1 MDFHGRER
9 EREGEGREKTG
20 TKMGGTTGL
29 EWTDGFVIPKENFQ
43 DGGGG
48 REAARSGTINLHS
61 FTWHLYGKAARNQR
75 EMIRATR
82 KSYYYRVALLL
93 CRESLI

>member
-1 MDFHGRER
+1 M
-9 EREGEGREKTG
+9 
-20 TKMGGTTGL
+20 

-43 DGGGG
+43 DGDGG
-48 REAARSGTINLHS
+48 RGEEMARSGTINLHS

-82 KSYYYRVALLL
+82 KSYYYRVAPLL